1 MTDLEQTNFENI
13 SDDEVAIDPQQVKPT
28 FSKPIQK
35 SNSDV
40 NKVYDEEGNVILDY
54 NELSDDENDDDDED
68 DDDADD
74 ADANDDDDDDD
85 DASIISGEEG
95 EIKEDDGFS
104 IDDNTGMVKVSEKH
118 SKKTASKKIELPT
131 THINLPTHI
140 EKNDSDYESDEEE
153 EEDDEYLQ
161 KFDKEI
167 RHNYLLEQHPESQVH
182 NYNEVYNLA
191 KVQRNK
197 ENIIID
203 DLHKTIPILTKYEK
217 TRILGQRA
225 KQINNGAT
233 PLTKIPTNIMD
244 GYLIALK
251 ELEEKVIPV
260 IIRRPLPNGV
270 SEYWHLKDLEIL

>member
-1 MTDLEQTNFENI
+1 MM
-13 SDDEVAIDPQQVKPT
+13 
-28 FSKPIQK
+28 
-35 SNSDV
+35 
-40 NKVYDEEGNVILDY
+40 
-54 NELSDDENDDDDED
+54 NDDDADDADDADD

-74 ADANDDDDDDD
+74 ADDADDDVDD
-85 DASIISGEEG
+85 DASIISGEEEEG
-95 EIKEDDGFS
+95 QEGDDGFS

-118 SKKTASKKIELPT
+118 SKKAASKKIELPT

-140 EKNDSDYESDEEE
+140 EKNDSDYDSDEEE

>member
-1 MTDLEQTNFENI
+1 MSDLEQTNFENI
-13 SDDEVAIDPQQVKPT
+13 SDDEVAVDPQQVKPT
-28 FSKPIQK
+28 FSKPIQN
-35 SNSDV
+35 SNSNV
-40 NKVYDEEGNVILDY
+40 NKEYDDEGKIIDDY
-54 NELSDDENDDDDED
+54 DELSDVDDDVDDVDDLDAADDDED
-68 DDDADD
+68 AEDADD
-74 ADANDDDDDDD
+74 AD
-85 DASIISGEEG
+85 DASIISGDDEED
-95 EIKEDDGFS
+95 EFS
-104 IDDNTGMVKVSEKH
+104 IDDDTGVVKVSEKH
-118 SKKTASKKIELPT
+118 SKKTASKKIELPI

-140 EKNDSDYESDEEE
+140 EKNDSDYDSDEEE

-167 RHNYLLEQHPESQVH
+167 RHNYLLEQHPESQVY

-191 KVQRNK
+191 KVQRNN

-233 PLTKIPTNIMD
+233 PLTKIPTNVMD

-270 SEYWHLKDLEIL
+270 SEYWYLKDLEIL

>member
-1 MTDLEQTNFENI
+1 MSDLEQTNFENI
-13 SDDEVAIDPQQVKPT
+13 SDDEVAVDSQQVKPT
-28 FSKPIQK
+28 FSKPIQNPN
-35 SNSDV
+35 SN
-40 NKVYDEEGNVILDY
+40 KEYDEEGNIIADY
-54 NELSDDENDDDDED
+54 DELSDV
-68 DDDADD
+68 
-74 ADANDDDDDDD
+74 DDDDDD
-85 DASIISGEEG
+85 SIISGDDEPGEGEGDGEEEEEG
-95 EIKEDDGFS
+95 EEEGEGEDGFS
-104 IDDNTGMVKVSEKH
+104 INDNTGIVKVPEKH
-118 SKKTASKKIELPT
+118 SKKTASKKIELPI

-140 EKNDSDYESDEEE
+140 EKNDSDYDSDEEE

-225 KQINNGAT
+225 KQINNGAI
-233 PLTKIPTNIMD
+233 PLTKIPTNVMD

-270 SEYWHLKDLEIL
+270 SEYWYLKDLEIL